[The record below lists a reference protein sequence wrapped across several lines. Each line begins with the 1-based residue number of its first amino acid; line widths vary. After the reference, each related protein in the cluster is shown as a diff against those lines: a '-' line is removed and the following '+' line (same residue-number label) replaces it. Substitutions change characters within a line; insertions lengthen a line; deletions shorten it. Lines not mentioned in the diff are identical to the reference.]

1 VDSKEDHGMAVSG
14 KNIVLG
20 VTGSIA
26 AYKAADIAGGL
37 RKAGADV
44 HVVLTDSA
52 TRFVTPTTLA
62 TISRNPVHQDQFDDA
77 RWEPGHTALA
87 DEADLFVIAPATAN
101 IIAKMAHGIADD
113 LLSTLLVAAR
123 CPTLV
128 APAMNVH
135 MYESVVVQDNLR
147 KLRERGVSIA
157 DPEYGMLACGY
168 EGQGRLRSVEVL
180 LADVNAIAD
189 ASTYT
194 PGGAHGAGDMEGLRV
209 IVTAGPTREALDPVR
224 FISNLSTGKMGYAVA
239 AEAVA
244 RGADVTLIS
253 GPTNLASPAGVTRVD
268 VQSAREM
275 RDATT
280 RAFESADIAV
290 LSAAVADY
298 EAAEIADRKIKKG
311 DGPLTLTLR
320 RTPDI
325 AAELGACKGDRL
337 IVAFAAETDD
347 PLPNAREKLRR
358 KNADLIVVNDITQP
372 GAGFGGD
379 TNIVTIIADDGTVDE
394 LPLLSKRQVAVRIF
408 DAVRARRATVEAGA

>member
-1 VDSKEDHGMAVSG
+1 MAVTG

-123 CPTLV
+123 CPTLL

-135 MYESVVVQDNLR
+135 MYESAVVQENLR
-147 KLRERGVSIA
+147 KLRDRGVAIA

-168 EGQGRLRSVEVL
+168 EGQGRLRSVDVL
-180 LADVNAIAD
+180 LADVTAMAT
-189 ASTYT
+189 ASTYS
-194 PGGAHGAGDMEGLRV
+194 PGGVHADGDMVGLRV
-209 IVTAGPTREALDPVR
+209 VVTAGPTREALDPVR
-224 FISNLSTGKMGYAVA
+224 FISNRSTGKMGYAVA
-239 AEAVA
+239 AEAA
-244 RGADVTLIS
+244 SRGATVTLVS
-253 GPTNLASPAGVTRVD
+253 GPTNLEPPVGVERVD
-268 VQSAREM
+268 VQSARDM
-275 RDATT
+275 RAATVQ
-280 RAFESADIAV
+280 AFEGADIAV
-290 LSAAVADY
+290 LTAAVADY
-298 EAAEIADRKIKKG
+298 EAAEIADRKIKKSE
-311 DGPLTLTLR
+311 GPVTLALR

-325 AAELGACKGDRL
+325 AAELGERKGARF

-347 PLPNAREKLRR
+347 ALANARDKLRR

-372 GAGFGGD
+372 GAGFAVD
-379 TNIVTIIADDGTVDE
+379 TNLVTILADDGSAEE
-394 LPLLSKRQVAVRIF
+394 LPLLSKREVAVRIL
-408 DAVRARRATVEAGA
+408 DTVCAKRATVEAGA

>member
-1 VDSKEDHGMAVSG
+1 MAVTG

-62 TISRNPVHQDQFDDA
+62 TISRNPVHRDQFDDS

-101 IIAKMAHGIADD
+101 IIAKTAHGIADD

-123 CPTLV
+123 CPTLL

-135 MYESVVVQDNLR
+135 MYESAVVQENLR
-147 KLRERGVSIA
+147 KLRDRGVAIA

-168 EGQGRLRSVEVL
+168 EGQGRLRSVDVL
-180 LADVNAIAD
+180 LADVNAMAD
-189 ASTYT
+189 ASTYS
-194 PGGAHGAGDMEGLRV
+194 PGGAHAEGDMAGLRV
-209 IVTAGPTREALDPVR
+209 VVTAGPTREALDPVR
-224 FISNLSTGKMGYAVA
+224 FISNRSTGKMGYAVA
-239 AEAVA
+239 AEAA
-244 RGADVTLIS
+244 YRGANVTLVS
-253 GPTNLASPAGVTRVD
+253 GPTNLAAPAGVERVE
-268 VQSAREM
+268 VQSARDM
-275 RDATT
+275 RDATMQ
-280 RAFESADIAV
+280 AFENADIAV
-290 LSAAVADY
+290 LTAAVADY

-311 DGPLTLTLR
+311 EGPLTLALR

-325 AAELGACKGDRL
+325 AVELGARKGGRF
-337 IVAFAAETDD
+337 IVAFAAETNDA
-347 PLPNAREKLRR
+347 LANAREKLQR

-372 GAGFGGD
+372 GAGFGVD
-379 TNIVTIIADDGTVDE
+379 TNLVTILDADGATEE
-394 LPLLSKRQVAVRIF
+394 LPLLSKRAVAAHIL
-408 DAVRARRATVEAGA
+408 DAVCARRATVEARA

>member
-1 VDSKEDHGMAVSG
+1 MEAAVNG

-44 HVVLTDSA
+44 HIVMTDAA

-62 TISRNPVHQDQFDDA
+62 TISRNRVHRHQFDDS

-87 DEADLFVIAPATAN
+87 DAADLFVIAPATAN
-101 IIAKMAHGIADD
+101 IIARMAHGIADD

-135 MYESVVVQDNLR
+135 MYESVVVQENLR
-147 KLRERGVSIA
+147 ELRDRGVSIA

-168 EGQGRLRSVEVL
+168 EGQGRLRSVDIL
-180 LADVNAIAD
+180 LTDIERLAE
-189 ASTYT
+189 ASTYR
-194 PGGAHGAGDMEGLRV
+194 PDAPSAVRDLEGVRV
-209 IVTAGPTREALDPVR
+209 VVTAGPTREALDPVR
-224 FISNLSTGKMGYAVA
+224 FISNHSTGKMGYAIA
-239 AEAVA
+239 AEAAA
-244 RGADVTLIS
+244 RGADVTLVT
-253 GPTNLASPAGVTRVD
+253 GPTALDTPGGVARVD
-268 VQSAREM
+268 VDSAREM
-275 RDATT
+275 RDATVH
-280 RAFESADIAV
+280 AFDGADVAI

-298 EAAEIADRKIKKG
+298 EPAEVADHKIKKD
-311 DGPLTLTLR
+311 DGPLTLTLQ

-325 AAELGACKGDRL
+325 AAELGGVKGDRL
-337 IVAFAAETDD
+337 LVAFAAETQDAIA
-347 PLPNAREKLRR
+347 NAREKLRR

-372 GAGFGGD
+372 GAGFGTD
-379 TNIVTIIADDGTVDE
+379 TNLVTILGDDGESEE
-394 LPLLSKRQVAVRIF
+394 LPLLSKRDVAARLL
-408 DAVRARRATVEAGA
+408 DAVQRRRSPVEGRA